1 MTRLKMAVIGLGK
14 MGLHM
19 IQQAEQAEL
28 NGSIKLVA
36 VCEAH
41 DESLSNFA
49 DAHAEISAY
58 SDYMQLLNEH
68 EIDLLYIAVPPKF
81 HYPVVMEA
89 LKRKIHVFCEKP
101 LANSTEEAREM
112 LEAAEQAGVI
122 HAIHFSMPHEPS
134 VMKLQKLVEQRS
146 IGAIRKIE
154 LILQFPQWPRAW
166 QQNSWISSREQG
178 GFILEVGIHWIHMIQ
193 HVFGPIT
200 EVSSEVEYPDNAEEC
215 EHEVQ
220 AVMKL
225 EDGTRIQLNGM
236 AHFAGKERVSMV
248 VYGTEGTIALEN
260 WEELMM
266 GPVGQPLAPVEVD
279 ESMGELPVIKHVIA
293 RIQGQPAKIYD
304 FNDGYR
310 AQLVLKALRNP
321 EGNTIQIRR

>member
-1 MTRLKMAVIGLGK
+1 MTVLKMAVIGLGK

-19 IQQAEQAEL
+19 IQQAKQAEL
-28 NGSIKLVA
+28 NGSIKLIA
-36 VCEAH
+36 VCEAN
-41 DESLSNFA
+41 EETLRNFA
-49 DAHAEISAY
+49 ESHSEISAY
-58 SDYMQLLNEH
+58 NDYKQLLDEH
-68 EIDLLYIAVPPKF
+68 EIDLLYIAVPPKY

-89 LKRKIHVFCEKP
+89 LERKIHVFCEKP
-101 LANSTEEAREM
+101 LANSIEEAKEM
-112 LEAAEQAGVI
+112 LETANQTGVV

-134 VMKLQKLVEQRS
+134 VLKLQELMEQSS

-200 EVSSEVEYPDNAEEC
+200 EVSSQVQYPENTEEC

-225 EDGTRIQLNGM
+225 EDGTRIQLDGI
-236 AHFAGKERVSMV
+236 AHFAGEERVSMV

-279 ESMGELPVIKHVIA
+279 ESLGELPVLKHVIA

-310 AQLVLKALRNP
+310 AQLVLEALRNP
-321 EGNTIQIRR
+321 EGNTIQISR